1 MLLITMVTYSMFQ
14 LSCKKAETLQ
24 SESPG
29 SSLKKIDLANANS
42 LTSNADLIAYK
53 NTVHEITMG
62 YYRTW
67 RDRTVSGNAND
78 PIMTDLPD
86 SLDMVSVFTNFT
98 PDTSPYWTAL
108 KDTYVPYLHSK
119 GTKVIVTGGY
129 FTGASTNAAGL
140 ATWVQGV
147 RDNIAKYNYDGYDI
161 DIEST
166 DSGVKLQDQIA
177 TFQALSQYLGPLSGT
192 GKLLIYDTNQN
203 GNALMNGIKNMVSYV
218 FLQAYGRGAST
229 LQNTWNTFSPY
240 ISSTKFVVGFSF
252 YEENG
257 APSNVWYDVTY
268 PQNGT
273 GRAYDYARWEPSSGK
288 KGGVLSYAIDR
299 DAPLTSAT
307 DNTIRTA
314 NFRVTN
320 DIIKLMNPGGPVAP
334 STDGVTFYA
343 DASYAG
349 TASQKLTKGTYT
361 LAQLA
366 AKGVVND
373 WASSVQIPAGWKV
386 IMYADNNFTGTSW
399 TLTSSNSWF
408 GALSP
413 SANDKMSSVKIQ

>member
-1 MLLITMVTYSMFQ
+1 MLLITMVTYSMLQ
-14 LSCKKAETLQ
+14 LSCKKGETLQ
-24 SESPG
+24 SDPSDL
-29 SSLKKIDLANANS
+29 SFKKMSAANTNG

-53 NTVHEITMG
+53 NSPHQLMMG

-67 RDRTVSGNAND
+67 GDFATDPANYKTK
-78 PIMTDLPD
+78 MTDLPD
-86 SLDMVSVFTNFT
+86 SLDIVSIFTDYT
-98 PDTSPYWTAL
+98 PDTSPFWTTL

-129 FTGASTNAAGL
+129 FIGASTNPSGL

-177 TFQALSQYLGPLSGT
+177 TYQALSQYLGPKSGT

-203 GNALMNGIKNMVSYV
+203 GNALMTAIKDQVNYV
-218 FLQAYGRGAST
+218 FLQAYWRNVNS
-229 LQNTWNTFSPY
+229 LQGTFNTYSSMISPN
-240 ISSTKFVVGFSF
+240 KFLVGVSF
-252 YEENG
+252 E
-257 APSNVWYDVTY
+257 D
-268 PQNGT
+268 GT
-273 GRAYDYARWEPSSGK
+273 GYNADQMPAYAAWQPTQGT
-288 KGGVLSYAIDR
+288 KGGVFSYGIDMEGPNSGRHYVTTNAAIK
-299 DAPLTSAT
+299 T
-307 DNTIRTA
+307 
-314 NFRVTN
+314 
-320 DIIKLMNPGGPVAP
+320 MNPGGTTNP
-334 STDGVTFYA
+334 SADGVTFYA

-349 TASQKLTKGTYT
+349 AASQKLAKGTYT

-373 WASSVQIPAGWKV
+373 WASSVKIPAGWKV
-386 IMYADNNFTGTSW
+386 IMYSDNNFTGTSW

-413 SANDKMSSVKIQ
+413 NANDKMSSVKIQ